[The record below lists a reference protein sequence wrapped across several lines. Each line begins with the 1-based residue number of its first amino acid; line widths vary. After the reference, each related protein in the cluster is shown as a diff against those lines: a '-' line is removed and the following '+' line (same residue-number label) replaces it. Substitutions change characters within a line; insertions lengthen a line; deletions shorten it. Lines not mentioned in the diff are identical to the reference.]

1 MISPTASPRK
11 EKKIEGL
18 SQQSIA
24 PIVSQ
29 GSTVR
34 NELTDSTETPHHT
47 LPKPADRTHKC
58 SFKKSLLTL
67 QTTVLQPHTQLVED
81 TSGPETGASQR
92 FLWNQPQPQ
101 PTNSP
106 WLWPCVSPR
115 KATSTPRRRVPHQ
128 ATVQTKEA
136 RKSLLV
142 VNSQLRGQ
150 TAINIYDG
158 KFHYLKIRL

>member
-81 TSGPETGASQR
+81 TSGPETGVPLKPAPATTNQQPLALALRFSQESHLHSQAPR
-92 FLWNQPQPQ
+92 APPGYSSNQ
-101 PTNSP
+101 
-106 WLWPCVSPR
+106 
-115 KATSTPRRRVPHQ
+115 
-128 ATVQTKEA
+128 
-136 RKSLLV
+136 
-142 VNSQLRGQ
+142 RGEEII
-150 TAINIYDG
+150 AC
-158 KFHYLKIRL
+158 R